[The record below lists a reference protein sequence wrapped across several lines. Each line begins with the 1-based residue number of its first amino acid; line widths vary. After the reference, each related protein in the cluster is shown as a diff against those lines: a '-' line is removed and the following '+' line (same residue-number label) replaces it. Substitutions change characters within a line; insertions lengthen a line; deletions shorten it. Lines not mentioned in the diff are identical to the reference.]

1 MSADSIYYL
10 PRACYKPTERFCPMI
25 KRIVVLEKLGANPGT
40 ERQTTAL
47 FELFMNSKVPWVM
60 DFSGVDSLSI
70 EFMEGFFGKAY
81 DLLGSNMFKRR
92 LSWVKLE
99 PKSQRTLHT
108 FLQDRR

>member
-1 MSADSIYYL
+1 
-10 PRACYKPTERFCPMI
+10 MI

-47 FELFMNSKVPWVM
+47 LELFMNSKVPWVM
-60 DFSGVDSLSI
+60 DFSGVESLTL

-81 DLLGSNMFKRR
+81 DLLGRDMFQRR

-99 PKSQRTLHT
+99 SKSQRTLHA
-108 FLQDRR
+108 FLQERLKISSN